1 MATFE
6 IKMPKL
12 GESITEGTI
21 ISWSVKVGDVINED
35 DVLFEVNT
43 AKVSAEIPSP
53 VAGKVQEILFKEGD
67 TVSVGIVVAIIAL
80 EGEESSSDSTTTE
93 LPKTEEKPAPANTEE
108 AAKPATS
115 EKLSKGD
122 DERWYSPVVLD
133 KAREAGINKDELDAI
148 SGTGYLGRVSKRDI
162 EHYIDNKKNG
172 GTQKTKAA
180 EVKSTVAKSDAPQ
193 REPAK
198 PSVPISIGK
207 EDEVIPMD
215 PVRRIISERMTES
228 KKTSP
233 HVTNVIEV
241 DVTKLVRWR
250 EQNKDAFKK
259 QEGISLTYMPAITE
273 AVAKALKE
281 FPRVNSSVDGYNI
294 IQKKNINVG
303 IAVSLDNGNLIVP
316 VIKDADKL
324 SISGLASSIAVLAS
338 KARSNKLMPDDIQG
352 GTFTITNF
360 GSFKSLFGTPII
372 NQPEVAILGV
382 GVIEKKPSVIETPEG
397 DVIAIRHKM
406 YLSLSY
412 DHRIIDGSLGGNFL
426 YAIAQYIEN
435 WNG

>member
-21 ISWSVKVGDVINED
+21 ITWSVKVGDVINED

-67 TVSVGIVVAIIAL
+67 TVSVGTVVAIIAL
-80 EGEESSSDSTTTE
+80 EGEEEASDSAATE
-93 LPKTEEKPAPANTEE
+93 SAKTEEKPTPANMTE
-108 AAKPATS
+108 AAKPSTP

-122 DERWYSPVVLD
+122 SERWYSPVVLE
-133 KAREAGINKDELDAI
+133 KAREAKINKDELDAI

-162 EHYIDNKKNG
+162 EQYIENKKNG
-172 GTQKTKAA
+172 TVQGARPSDNKASA
-180 EVKSTVAKSDAPQ
+180 AKPSAPQ
-193 REPAK
+193 REPEKLA
-198 PSVPISIGK
+198 VPISVGV

-215 PVRRIISERMTES
+215 AIRRIISDRMTES
-228 KKTSP
+228 KKVSP
-233 HVTNVIEV
+233 HVTNVVEV

-273 AVAKALKE
+273 AVTKALKE

-294 IQKKNINVG
+294 IQKKSINVG

-316 VIKDADKL
+316 VIKNADKL
-324 SISGLASSIAVLAS
+324 SISGLATSITALAS
-338 KARSNKLMPDDIQG
+338 KARANKLMPDDIQG

-382 GVIEKKPSVIETPEG
+382 GIIEKKPAVIETPDG

-426 YAIAQYIEN
+426 YYIAQYIEN
-435 WNG
+435 WNS